1 MILYENR
8 GFQILTLNCLIE
20 LEYISENFSEFNNIL
35 WYLNCTIL
43 ILNEFKFYY
52 INDKLS

>member
-35 WYLNCTIL
+35 
-43 ILNEFKFYY
+43 
-52 INDKLS
+52 